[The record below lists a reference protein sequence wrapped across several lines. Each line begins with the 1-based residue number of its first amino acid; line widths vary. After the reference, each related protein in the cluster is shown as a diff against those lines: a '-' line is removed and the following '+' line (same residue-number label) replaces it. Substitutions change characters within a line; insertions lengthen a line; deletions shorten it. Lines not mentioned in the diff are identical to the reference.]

1 MDFTHPIEALIPGA
15 RGQILGALLRAGR
28 EISTSEIGR
37 LSGISATQ
45 ASRVLRRLVE
55 LGIVERREVPPAV
68 LYRPVDDNVVVGL
81 LRQLR
86 DVRDVVLSYAASTA
100 IEIVP
105 PPVLLSVYGSVA
117 TGLAGP
123 GSDIDVLAVRP
134 DGAESDDRWVESL
147 DHWRCALDRFAGL
160 RVSVLE
166 VDESEWRLP
175 GRLPRSLWSEIDR
188 DQVVLMRTTKV
199 GAS

>member
-1 MDFTHPIEALIPGA
+1 MDLTHPIEALIPGA
-15 RGQILGALLRAGR
+15 RGQILGALLRAGG
-28 EISTSEIGR
+28 ELSTAEIGR
-37 LSGISATQ
+37 LSSISGPQT
-45 ASRVLRRLVE
+45 SRVLVQLVE

-68 LYRPVDDNVVVGL
+68 LYRPVDGNVVVKL
-81 LRQLR
+81 LRELR
-86 DVRDVVLSYAASTA
+86 DVRDVVLTHAASTA
-100 IEIVP
+100 IEIAP

-117 TGLAGP
+117 TGLPGP

-134 DGAESDDRWVESL
+134 DGADNDDRWVESL
-147 DHWRCALDRFAGL
+147 DHWRLGLERFAGL

-166 VDESEWRLP
+166 VDETEWRSLD
-175 GRLPRSLWSEIDR
+175 RLGNSLWSEIDR